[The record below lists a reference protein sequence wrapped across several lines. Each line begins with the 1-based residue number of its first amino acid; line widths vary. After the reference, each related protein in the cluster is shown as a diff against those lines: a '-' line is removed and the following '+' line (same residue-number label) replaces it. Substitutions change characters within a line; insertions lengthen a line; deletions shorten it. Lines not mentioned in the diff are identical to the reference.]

1 MKTILA
7 TIGLISALTVG
18 AAETNVTITVTL
30 TKEQHGYLADAAART
45 NATAVQMASTIAKR
59 ALAEAAANERARQE
73 RDGLEKFRKL
83 TDAEKAEVL
92 RLLK

>member
-1 MKTILA
+1 MKTIIAL
-7 TIGLISALTVG
+7 IGLMAALTVG
-18 AAETNVTITVTL
+18 AADTNVTVTITL

-45 NATAVQMASTIAKR
+45 NSTAAQMAATIAKR
-59 ALAEAAANERARQE
+59 ALVEAASNERSRQE
-73 RDGLEKFRKL
+73 REGLEKFRKL